1 MIALEQG
8 LFALVEQSDFEAK
21 VSALPLLTK
30 MPRCL
35 LFVCF
40 RKQSVQA
47 PWLCSTASLADD
59 PKATKTFDA
68 GRFPVVSYNHINL
81 KLPFRRTNPNAS
93 YYNCFSNNPFYK
105 KKFLPQRDLRGP
117 SAQSIKSL

>member
-21 VSALPLLTK
+21 VSALPFLTK

-81 KLPFRRTNPNAS
+81 KLPFRRTNPNAA
-93 YYNCFSNNPFYK
+93 
-105 KKFLPQRDLRGP
+105 D
-117 SAQSIKSL
+117 